1 VISELGVRTESR
13 AELRDITGEVKTAV
27 RESGVESGL
36 CHLFVPHTA
45 AGITVNENYDPSVR
59 RDILHTLAT
68 LVPSTGV
75 YLHRE
80 GNADAH
86 IKSSLMGHSATLMIE
101 SGKLVLGTWQGV
113 FFAEFDGPRS
123 RSVLVKITPDP

>member
-36 CHLFVPHTA
+36 CHLFVPHTT

>member
-1 VISELGVRTESR
+1 VIRELNIRTKSR
-13 AELRDITGEVKTAV
+13 SVLQDITGDVQKAI
-27 RESGVESGL
+27 RESGVQSGL
-36 CHLFVPHTA
+36 CHLFVPHTT

-59 RDILHTLAT
+59 RDILHTLAS

-86 IKSSLMGHSATLMIE
+86 VKSSLMGHSAALMIE
-101 SGKLVLGTWQGV
+101 NGKLVLGTWQGV

-123 RSVLVKITPDP
+123 RRVLLKITPDP

>member
-1 VISELGVRTESR
+1 MITELSIRTESR
-13 AELRDITGEVKTAV
+13 AELHDITPEVQKAI
-27 RESGVESGL
+27 REAGVKSGL
-36 CHLFVPHTA
+36 CHLFVPHTT

-59 RDILHTLAT
+59 RDILQTLAT
-68 LVPSTGV
+68 LVPATGV

-86 IKSSLMGHSATLMIE
+86 IKSSLMGHSATLMIDR
-101 SGKLVLGTWQGV
+101 GKLVLGTWQGV

-123 RSVLVKITPDP
+123 RSVLLKITPDP

>member
-1 VISELGVRTESR
+1 MITELNIRTESR
-13 AELRDITGEVKTAV
+13 AELHDITPQVQKAV
-27 RESGVESGL
+27 RDAGLRTGL
-36 CHLFVPHTA
+36 CHLFVPHTT
-45 AGITVNENYDPSVR
+45 AGITINENYDPSVR

-68 LVPSTGV
+68 LVPSNGV

-86 IKSSLMGHSATLMIE
+86 VKSSLVGHSATLMIDG
-101 SGKLVLGTWQGV
+101 GKLVLGTWQGV

-123 RSVLVKITPDP
+123 RSVLLKITPDP

>member
-1 VISELGVRTESR
+1 MITELNVRTESR
-13 AELRDITGEVKTAV
+13 AELHDITPEVQKVV
-27 RESGVESGL
+27 REAGVQSGL
-36 CHLFVPHTA
+36 CHLFVPHTT

-59 RDILHTLAT
+59 RDILHALAS

-86 IKSSLMGHSATLMIE
+86 IKSSLMGHSASLMIE
-101 SGKLVLGTWQGV
+101 NGKLVLGTWQGV

-123 RSVLVKITPDP
+123 RRVLLKISSDR